1 MSYFFIDSV
10 MDYYRNP
17 RNRGKL
23 SSYDAE
29 YGDSNPTCG
38 DTVKIY
44 IKVKDNALEDI
55 SFEGK
60 ACALSMASA
69 SLLTEMAKGMKI
81 EEAMKITEKDIMDAF
96 MIKEL
101 GPNRIKCVALPVK
114 VLKMTIASY
123 VSNKQ
128 KG

>member
-17 RNRGKL
+17 RNKGKL

-29 YGDSNPTCG
+29 YGDS
-38 DTVKIY
+38 TVKIY
-44 IKVKDNALEDI
+44 IRVKDNAIEDI

-60 ACALSMASA
+60 GCALSMASA

-81 EEAMKITEKDIMDAF
+81 EEAMKLTEKDIMDAF

-114 VLKMTIASY
+114 VLKMAIASY

-128 KG
+128 KT